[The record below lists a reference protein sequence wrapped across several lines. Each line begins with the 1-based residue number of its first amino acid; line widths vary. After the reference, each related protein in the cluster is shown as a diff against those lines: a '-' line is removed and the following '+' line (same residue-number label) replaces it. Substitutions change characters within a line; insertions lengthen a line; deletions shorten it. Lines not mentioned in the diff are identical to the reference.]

1 MIIQSHKLIYLFD
14 YNAQENY
21 AIILVK
27 LPLKSGIKMV
37 IITPLLYIAATI
49 LLLMRVR
56 SAPSGSSRALLKW
69 GALVTAL
76 VANLLH
82 GYLLWDVIV
91 IGANL
96 NLSLFLVI
104 SLTAWLI
111 NLIVIGSSF
120 FNPNENLAIVTM
132 PAAVV
137 AIILVAIYPHHEII
151 DLSAVPGLQFH
162 ILFSILSYSL
172 LSIAAAQALLVA
184 FQDYHL
190 RKHHLRTVIGIFPS
204 LETMES
210 LLFQMLSLGLILL
223 SISLIS
229 GSWFISDIF
238 AQHLVHKT
246 VLSIMAWLL
255 FAILLWGRWKFG
267 WRGRKAIRWTLAG
280 LILLM
285 LAYFGSK
292 TVMELILA

>member
-1 MIIQSHKLIYLFD
+1 
-14 YNAQENY
+14 
-21 AIILVK
+21 
-27 LPLKSGIKMV
+27 MV
-37 IITPLLYIAATI
+37 TITPLLYIAATI
-49 LLLMRVR
+49 LLLIRVR
-56 SAPSGSSRALLKW
+56 RTSPGSRLLPLKW
-69 GALVTAL
+69 GALITAL
-76 VANLLH
+76 VASSLH
-82 GYLLWDVIV
+82 GYLLWGDII

-137 AIILVAIYPHHEII
+137 AILLVALYPHHEII
-151 DLSAVPGLQFH
+151 DLSSVPGLQFH
-162 ILFSILSYSL
+162 ILFSIISYSL

-190 RKHHLRTVIGIFPS
+190 RKHHLKTVIGIFPS

-210 LLFQMLSLGLILL
+210 LLFQMISLGLILL

-229 GSWFISDIF
+229 GGWFISDIF

-246 VLSIMAWLL
+246 ILSIMAWLL

-280 LILLM
+280 LTLLM

>member
-14 YNAQENY
+14 YNAQANY
-21 AIILVK
+21 AIILPK

-37 IITPLLYIAATI
+37 MITPLLYIAATI
-49 LLLMRVR
+49 LLIMRIR
-56 SAPSGSSRALLKW
+56 SASSGSQLPQLKW
-69 GALVTAL
+69 GALITAL

-91 IGANL
+91 MGASL

-111 NLIVIGSSF
+111 NLIVISSSF

-137 AIILVAIYPHHEII
+137 AIILVAVYPQHEMI
-151 DLSAVPGLQFH
+151 DLSAIPGLKFH
-162 ILFSILSYSL
+162 ILFSIISYSL

-190 RKHHLRTVIGIFPS
+190 RKHHLRTVMGIFPS

-210 LLFQMLSLGLILL
+210 LLFQMISLGLILL

-229 GSWFISDIF
+229 GGWFISDIF

>member
-1 MIIQSHKLIYLFD
+1 
-14 YNAQENY
+14 
-21 AIILVK
+21 
-27 LPLKSGIKMV
+27 MV
-37 IITPLLYIAATI
+37 TITVLLYIAATI
-49 LLLMRVR
+49 LLIMRVR
-56 SAPSGSSRALLKW
+56 SASSGPRPQLKW
-69 GALVTAL
+69 GALITAL
-76 VANLLH
+76 AANLLH
-82 GYLLWDVIV
+82 GYLLWDVI
-91 IGANL
+91 IMGANL

-111 NLIVIGSSF
+111 NLIVITSSL

-137 AIILVAIYPHHEII
+137 AIILVAVYPHHEII
-151 DLSAVPGLQFH
+151 DLSAVPGLKFH
-162 ILFSILSYSL
+162 ILFSIISYSL

-210 LLFQMLSLGLILL
+210 LLFQMISLGLILL

-229 GSWFISDIF
+229 GAWFISDIF